1 MSVPTGLVTPPSQ
14 RKSQMSDW
22 MKRGLIAYFSAL
34 IIISLYIVVYIW
46 PEQNIINSFQTSNHT
61 KYAKDKIQIN
71 FISKNQTIERIHN
84 KTVLMFPNKTISEI
98 IDNQSVAPS
107 FVQVFKNPSESLIS
121 SQAVRL
127 IVLSILFGILGA
139 SVHGVTSLSAWMGTH
154 KDDRGWNMWY
164 LVRPPV
170 GAGLAVITYLIIR
183 AGLVQGAGIN
193 DFGVAAVSALVGLMT
208 VPMTNKLRDIFDSL
222 FGITKPNVDKGEHSA
237 TIYKAQIKVH
247 PQKTELK
254 INERIAIMAMVT
266 TNDGTPA
273 EKIDVV
279 FSLSNTDVMKIE
291 PLHQTTTSKGIAT
304 TIATGTNKGE
314 TTVTA
319 TATVEETRY
328 EKIEQTHI
336 SDKQTIKVIEG

>member
-1 MSVPTGLVTPPSQ
+1 MSSIPTGLVTPPSQ
-14 RKSQMSDW
+14 RKSQMPNW
-22 MKRGLIAYFSAL
+22 MKRGLIIYFSAL
-34 IIISLYIVVYIW
+34 IIISLYIVVNIW

-61 KYAKDKIQIN
+61 KYAKDKIQIS

-84 KTVLMFPNKTISEI
+84 KTVLMFPNKTVSEI
-98 IDNQSVAPS
+98 FDNQSVAP
-107 FVQVFKNPSESLIS
+107 FFTQVSKNPSESLIL
-121 SQAVRL
+121 SQTVRL

-139 SVHGVTSLSAWMGTH
+139 SVQGVSSLSAWMGTQ
-154 KDDRGWNMWY
+154 KDSREWNMWY

-170 GAGLAVITYLIIR
+170 GAGLAVITYLLLR

-222 FGITKPNVDKGEHSA
+222 FGITKPNVDKGEHPA
-237 TIYKAQIKVH
+237 TIYKAQIKLH
-247 PQKTELK
+247 PQKSELK
-254 INERIAIMAMVT
+254 VSEQMAIMAMVT

-273 EKIDVV
+273 YNIDVV
-279 FSLSNTDVMKIE
+279 FSLSIAAVME
-291 PLHQTTTSKGIAT
+291 VNPLHQTTNSDGIAIT
-304 TIATGTNKGE
+304 MALGKSQGE

-328 EKIEQTHI
+328 GKTEQIHL
-336 SDKQTIKVIEG
+336 SDKQTIKVI

>member
-1 MSVPTGLVTPPSQ
+1 MSIPTGLVTPPSQ
-14 RKSQMSDW
+14 RKNQMPNW

-34 IIISLYIVVYIW
+34 IIVSLYIVVYIW
-46 PEQNIINSFQTSNHT
+46 PEQKIVNSFQTSNHT
-61 KYAKDKIQIN
+61 KYTKDKIQIN

-84 KTVLMFPNKTISEI
+84 KTVLMFPNKTISETFE
-98 IDNQSVAPS
+98 NQSVAP
-107 FVQVFKNPSESLIS
+107 FFTQVSKNPSESLIS

-139 SVHGVTSLSAWMGTH
+139 SVHGVTSLSAWMGTQ
-154 KDDRGWNMWY
+154 KDNREWNMWY

-222 FGITKPNVDKGEHSA
+222 FGITKPNVDKGEHPA
-237 TIYKAQIKVH
+237 TIYKAQIKLH
-247 PQKTELK
+247 PQKAELK
-254 INERIAIMAMVT
+254 INEQIAIMAMVT

-279 FSLSNTDVMKIE
+279 FTPSNTAVMEIK
-291 PLHQTTTSKGIAT
+291 PPHQATTSEGVAT
-304 TIATGTNKGE
+304 TIATGKTKGE

-319 TATVEETRY
+319 TATVEETKY
-328 EKIEQTHI
+328 GKTEQTHI